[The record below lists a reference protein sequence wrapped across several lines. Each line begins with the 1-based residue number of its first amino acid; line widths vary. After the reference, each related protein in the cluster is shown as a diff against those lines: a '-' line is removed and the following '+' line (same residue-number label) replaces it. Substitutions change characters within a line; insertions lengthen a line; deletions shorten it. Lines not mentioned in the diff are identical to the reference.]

1 VVGRP
6 LGSRLKATCRACP
19 LCIFFWWQVRGMGF
33 VRVWAS
39 EEKERKREKIQ
50 GSNAILPLP
59 LRIQGKKENSAVQ
72 NGTIVVFFLR
82 KRN

>member
-1 VVGRP
+1 
-6 LGSRLKATCRACP
+6 
-19 LCIFFWWQVRGMGF
+19 MGF

-39 EEKERKREKIQ
+39 EEKERKQEKIQ
-50 GSNAILPLP
+50 GSKVILPLP
-59 LRIQGKKENSAVQ
+59 LRIQGKKENSVVQ

>member
-1 VVGRP
+1 
-6 LGSRLKATCRACP
+6 
-19 LCIFFWWQVRGMGF
+19 MGF

-50 GSNAILPLP
+50 GSKAILPLP